1 MVSKTELK
9 KQLKDL
15 GIKVEGNYVRKSDI
29 ETALVSADSVKFD
42 WHNKTELKKQLKK
55 LGIKVEGN
63 YIRKSD
69 VEKILG

>member
-1 MVSKTELK
+1 MVS
-9 KQLKDL
+9 
-15 GIKVEGNYVRKSDI
+15 
-29 ETALVSADSVKFD
+29 
-42 WHNKTELKKQLKK
+42 KTELKKQLKK